1 MQLEERLKKL
11 EDAHNALAARCE
23 GLYQVCKVIMPLIP
37 AEPAIVRRLLT
48 SVYDI
53 TAEHMDKHGLD
64 AAYQADVLR
73 SIDEISSVIS
83 VTADMRAARPKRL

>member
-1 MQLEERLKKL
+1 MKLEQRLEEL
-11 EDAHNALAARCE
+11 EDAHHALAARCE

-53 TAEHMDKHGLD
+53 TAEHVSKRNMGD
-64 AAYQADVLR
+64 AYQADVLR
-73 SIDEISSVIS
+73 NIDEIAGVILAA
-83 VTADMRAARPKRL
+83 ADLRRNRPR